1 MIGLSFLSNVIDTFR
16 RRGCLSLAASLAFF
30 SLLSLFPMVFLLLYG
45 ISFIV
50 SQDVIGYQFLLGFL
64 KGFLPSMGERLAK
77 DIRRVAEQEEVR
89 WAVFLAF
96 GWFSAL
102 VFYELDYAM
111 NTVFGTAAK
120 RHPLIST
127 LVAVAMIWM
136 LGFLALSRSLPHRPS
151 NCSLP
156 MRRACGDLISSRS
169 PRTMFCSPI
178 HYRSSSPLPPS
189 LVSID
194 TFRTSG
200 PHGREATI
208 GGVVF
213 SLLWVSAKVVFVT
226 YLEDAAVY
234 TQMYGSLLEVVL
246 LLLWVYYSSALVL
259 LGAVVTHNASAGIH
273 PRQLCVRS
281 SSPVGGGSPPTIFVS
296 FAAFSS
302 ALVRA

>member
-1 MIGLSFLSNVIDTFR
+1 MTELSFLSNVFDTFR

-64 KGFLPSMGERLAK
+64 KGFLPSMGERLAR

-127 LVAVAMIWM
+127 LVAVALIWM
-136 LGFLALSRSLPHRPS
+136 LGFLTLISFVATQAIELLTAYAPRFLGMNLVAIAAHDFLIAYSLPF
-151 NCSLP
+151 LL
-156 MRRACGDLISSRS
+156 A
-169 PRTMFCSPI
+169 
-178 HYRSSSPLPPS
+178 
-189 LVSID
+189 
-194 TFRTSG
+194 
-200 PHGREATI
+200 I
-208 GGVVF
+208 GGAVF
-213 SLLWVSAKVVFVT
+213 SLLWVSAKALFVT

-234 TQMYGSLLEVVL
+234 TQLYGSLLEVVL
-246 LLLWVYYSSALVL
+246 LMLWVYYSSALVL
-259 LGAVVTHNASAGIH
+259 LGAVVTHECQCRRPSYSKEAS
-273 PRQLCVRS
+273 PD
-281 SSPVGGGSPPTIFVS
+281 
-296 FAAFSS
+296 
-302 ALVRA
+302 RAEVV

>member
-1 MIGLSFLSNVIDTFR
+1 MTELSFLSNVFDTFR

-64 KGFLPSMGERLAK
+64 KGFLPSMGERLAR

-127 LVAVAMIWM
+127 LVAVALIWM
-136 LGFLALSRSLPHRPS
+136 LGFLTLISFVATQAIELLTAYAPRFLGMNLVAIAAHDFLIAYSLP
-151 NCSLP
+151 
-156 MRRACGDLISSRS
+156 
-169 PRTMFCSPI
+169 F
-178 HYRSSSPLPPS
+178 
-189 LVSID
+189 
-194 TFRTSG
+194 
-200 PHGREATI
+200 
-208 GGVVF
+208 
-213 SLLWVSAKVVFVT
+213 LLAFASVT
-226 YLEDAAVY
+226 CL
-234 TQMYGSLLEVVL
+234 M
-246 LLLWVYYSSALVL
+246 LWVYYSSALVL
-259 LGAVVTHNASAGIH
+259 LGAVVTHECQCRRPSYSKEAS
-273 PRQLCVRS
+273 PD
-281 SSPVGGGSPPTIFVS
+281 
-296 FAAFSS
+296 
-302 ALVRA
+302 RAEVV